1 MQPIQL
7 ATIVALASS
16 IAQAQ
21 EWPRFRGPNGSG
33 VATASDPPINFGP
46 EENVRWKAE
55 VPFGA
60 SSPVLTEKAV
70 VVVGSDAEFLLV
82 MALDRETG
90 EERWSRAIERE
101 RTVEVFPANDSASPS
116 PVTDGE
122 NVYVFFPE
130 MGLISF
136 DAEGEERWRHPLG
149 PFINFYGMSSSP
161 VLAGDA
167 LVLLCDQQQGSF
179 IIGIDAATGEQRWK
193 TERSGIIEC
202 WTTPVVYPFAAPKE
216 VIVFGSY
223 FVTSYSVATGEELWR
238 MKGFGYTP
246 VCSPVLSGDRL
257 YVSVPNHGEAGL
269 PDWATLCAQ
278 SDKNGD
284 NQLARSEL
292 VGPMAEHFGWADAN
306 KDDIIDEE
314 EWNAAYD
321 GMNSKDYGLA
331 AIDLAGK
338 DGPVELWRYK
348 KGLPSIA
355 SPLLYEGVLY
365 LARDGG
371 LVTLIDAEHGE
382 LISRERL
389 PDGMGECWPS
399 PVAAAGRIY
408 MANNAGQIAVIAAG
422 AEWRVLKTND
432 LGEDCVSTPAIGG
445 NALYVRTRK
454 AIWCF
459 AIPAGEGE

>member
-1 MQPIQL
+1 MQLTLL
-7 ATIVALASS
+7 ATIVALSSS

-46 EENVRWKAE
+46 GENVRWKAE

-116 PVTDGE
+116 PVADGE

-161 VLAGDA
+161 VLAGDV

-193 TERSGIIEC
+193 TERPGIIEC
-202 WTTPVVYPFAAPKE
+202 WTSPVVHPVAAPKE
-216 VIVFGSY
+216 VIIFGSY
-223 FVTSYSVATGEELWR
+223 FVTSHSVATGEELWR

-257 YVSVPNHGEAGL
+257 YVSVPNHAEAGL
-269 PDWATLCAQ
+269 PDWATLCGE
-278 SDKNGD
+278 NGRR
-284 NQLARSEL
+284 AT
-292 VGPMAEHFGWADAN
+292 G
-306 KDDIIDEE
+306 
-314 EWNAAYD
+314 
-321 GMNSKDYGLA
+321 
-331 AIDLAGK
+331 
-338 DGPVELWRYK
+338 
-348 KGLPSIA
+348 
-355 SPLLYEGVLY
+355 
-365 LARDGG
+365 
-371 LVTLIDAEHGE
+371 
-382 LISRERL
+382 
-389 PDGMGECWPS
+389 
-399 PVAAAGRIY
+399 
-408 MANNAGQIAVIAAG
+408 
-422 AEWRVLKTND
+422 
-432 LGEDCVSTPAIGG
+432 
-445 NALYVRTRK
+445 
-454 AIWCF
+454 
-459 AIPAGEGE
+459 